1 MAEIEHFCDP
11 NEKDHPKFEGV
22 KDIKLILYSACNQ
35 MDGERPKEWRL
46 EDAVNQVL
54 SLYKTIIV
62 LFTPHVPVF
71 FWPSRHHFRIIE
83 LKFCIFSYLSYP

>member
-1 MAEIEHFCDP
+1 MGLGPNCILKYIFREFAMAEIEHFCDP

-54 SLYKTIIV
+54 SPYNTISV
-62 LFTPHVPVF
+62 TNNPNN
-71 FWPSRHHFRIIE
+71 
-83 LKFCIFSYLSYP
+83 SYDSWDLV